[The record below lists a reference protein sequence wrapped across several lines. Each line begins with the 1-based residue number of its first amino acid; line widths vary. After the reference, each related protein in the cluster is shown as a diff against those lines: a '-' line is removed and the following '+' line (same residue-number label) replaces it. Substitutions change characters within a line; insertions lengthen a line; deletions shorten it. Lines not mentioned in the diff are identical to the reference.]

1 MIVADKPA
9 ESWTDE
15 DVTRFEIKL
24 SDIARRFKTWK
35 PYRKRWLPTGGK

>member
-15 DVTRFEIKL
+15 DVTGFEIKL
-24 SDIARRFKTWK
+24 SDIALAVQK
-35 PYRKRWLPTGGK
+35 PGSLTERGGCFHR